1 MNDRD
6 LSARL
11 HDLADDLGDPHDSVS
26 PQAVITLHRRRRR
39 TRAGLIA
46 TVAAVVAITVG
57 VPTAIGS
64 LSSSGEVAVP
74 IPSVTTTTS
83 ATPTTTRPGIPTT
96 APTRSTRPADT
107 SPEPE
112 HVAELEQV
120 AAGLPAVTLTAPEP
134 WDQWLPE
141 GRPYPQASIDEDAL
155 TCPRM
160 SARLAG
166 VTGQDM
172 SYWTGTLPGYGCTW
186 VETPLDAVNSGYD
199 YVISVGF
206 LTDGTTVDDIRRFRE
221 GPEQSTHHCP
231 WVDLPSVADGAL
243 LVRCASPDVA
253 TTTYTLAVPDTRV
266 DGGLWMLSVTA
277 KDAAPV
283 RSATIL
289 PVLVDG
295 AAEAFGSDA
304 PTGGG

>member
-1 MNDRD
+1 VNDLH

-11 HDLADDLGDPHDSVS
+11 RDLADDLDGPDDEISPESVI
-26 PQAVITLHRRRRR
+26 ALYRRRRR

-46 TVAAVVAITVG
+46 TVAAVVAVVVG

-74 IPSVTTTTS
+74 TPSVSTTS
-83 ATPTTTRPGIPTT
+83 AVPTTAATPTAKTT

-107 SPEPE
+107 SPKPE

-120 AAGLPAVTLTAPEP
+120 AAGLPAVTLTAPEL

-155 TCPRM
+155 TCPRL
-160 SARLAG
+160 STRLAR
-166 VTGQDM
+166 VTGQEM

-186 VETPLDAVNSGYD
+186 VEAPLDAVDNTYD

-206 LTDGTTVDDIRRFRE
+206 VADATTVDDLQRSRE
-221 GPEQSTHHCP
+221 GPGQGTHPCP
-231 WVDLPSVADGAL
+231 SLDLPSVSEGSL
-243 LVRCASPDVA
+243 ILRCDVTHVA
-253 TTTYTLAVPDTRV
+253 TTSYTLAVPDSRV
-266 DGGLWMLSVTA
+266 DGALWMLSVSVR
-277 KDAAPV
+277 DEAPV
-283 RSATIL
+283 RPATIL
-289 PVLVDG
+289 PVLVEG
-295 AAEAFGSDA
+295 VAAAFG
-304 PTGGG
+304 